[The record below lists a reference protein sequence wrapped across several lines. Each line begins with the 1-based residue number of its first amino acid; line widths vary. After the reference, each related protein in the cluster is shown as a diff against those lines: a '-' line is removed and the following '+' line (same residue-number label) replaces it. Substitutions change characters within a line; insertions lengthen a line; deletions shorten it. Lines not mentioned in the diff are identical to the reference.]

1 MYEYM
6 MYAYMYVYIY
16 IYIYIYILRT
26 CIHACFIHAH
36 RYLFIMYTHSCEC
49 FKMTYVHIDFI
60 FTVTHLYN
68 NFFAAKMKKSNA
80 RHGQE
85 EQVSYSWIGYIAEWP
100 LCFCETFGENQHAN
114 SATSAVHQF
123 WTPY

>member
-1 MYEYM
+1 
-6 MYAYMYVYIY
+6 MYAYMYV
-16 IYIYIYILRT
+16 YIYIYILRT

-68 NFFAAKMKKSNA
+68 NSFAAKMKKSNA
-80 RHGQE
+80 RHAWSGR
-85 EQVSYSWIGYIAEWP
+85 A
-100 LCFCETFGENQHAN
+100 GELLVDRLHSRVAIMLL
-114 SATSAVHQF
+114 
-123 WTPY
+123 